1 MEYYDRFYGWVRK
14 FSKFLMYNSIIM
26 ITSAINQTPNI
37 VIIGSGWATKSFTN
51 TIDKDKYNVKIVSN
65 SDHFIYTPQLAN
77 FSVTKDVKDIETDM
91 THIPKIEFINDTI
104 KDVDFYKQILITE
117 KDNIKY
123 DYVIFAHGAQTNT
136 FNIHGVK
143 ENCLFLKT
151 KNDAELIHKHLE
163 GLEPNEKVAVI
174 GCGLTGS
181 ELIGC
186 LLDKKKFNITAIDG
200 LSGPLQMFNK
210 SNINK
215 TLDLWKT
222 NNITM
227 IFNSF
232 VKNIEP
238 STIYFKDNKVE
249 YDLAIW
255 CGGVKISPLSQ
266 LINKKLNLES
276 RRGILVNPYLQFQ
289 KNAFAIGDC
298 ADAGVFPTAQ
308 NATQQGRYLA
318 QRFNNKFRDDQKY
331 HYQDKGKL
339 CYIGEKNSIFEN
351 KFISLH
357 GKVGY
362 FIGRMIHFYNN

>member
-1 MEYYDRFYGWVRK
+1 
-14 FSKFLMYNSIIM
+14 MYNSIIM

-51 TIDKDKYNVKIVSN
+51 TIDKDKYNIKIVSN

-91 THIPKIEFINDTI
+91 THIPKIEFIKDTI
-104 KDVDFYKQILITE
+104 KDVDFDKQILITE
-117 KDNIKY
+117 KDNVKY
-123 DYVIFAHGAQTNT
+123 DYVIFAHGAQINT
-136 FNIHGVK
+136 FNIPGVK
-143 ENCLFLKT
+143 ENCFFLKT
-151 KNDAELIHKHLE
+151 KKDADLIYKNLQT
-163 GLEPNEKVAVI
+163 LEPNAKVAVI

-215 TLDLWKT
+215 TLDLWRT
-222 NNITM
+222 NNINM

-266 LINKKLNLES
+266 LINKKLNLDS
-276 RRGILVNPYLQFQ
+276 RRGILVNHYLQFQ

-308 NATQQGRYLA
+308 NATQQGKYLA
-318 QRFNNKFRDDQKY
+318 NRFNNTFKGQEY
-331 HYQDKGKL
+331 TYQNKGKL

-351 KFISLH
+351 KFISIT
-357 GKVGY
+357 GKAGY
-362 FIGRMIHFYNN
+362 FIGKIIHFYNN

>member
-1 MEYYDRFYGWVRK
+1 MIC
-14 FSKFLMYNSIIM
+14 SII
-26 ITSAINQTPNI
+26 NENPNI

-65 SDHFIYTPQLAN
+65 LDHFIYTPQLAN

-91 THIPKIEFINDTI
+91 SHIPKIEFIKDTI
-104 KDVDFYKQILITE
+104 KDVDFDKQILMTE
-117 KDNIKY
+117 NDKIKY
-123 DYVIFAHGAQTNT
+123 DYVIFAHGAQINT
-136 FNIHGVK
+136 FNIPGVK

-151 KNDAELIHKHLE
+151 KKDADTIHKNLKL
-163 GLEPNEKVAVI
+163 LEPNANVAVI

-215 TLDLWKT
+215 TLDLWK
-222 NNITM
+222 NNNVNM

-232 VKNIEP
+232 VKHIEP

-255 CGGVKISPLSQ
+255 CGGVKIYPLSQ
-266 LINKKLNLES
+266 LINKKLDLES
-276 RRGILVNPYLQFQ
+276 KRGILVNPYLKFH

-318 QRFNNKFRDDQKY
+318 QRFNNSFKDQQEYTYK
-331 HYQDKGKL
+331 DKGKL

-357 GKVGY
+357 GKIGY
-362 FIGRMIHFYNN
+362 LAGTIIHYFNKRFN